1 MSFKS
6 FVKKIIIVFY
16 VNRYTL
22 NCISTALLKISEW
35 IGNNVTVLDNI
46 KIGDG
51 AIIAAGAVDTQDV
64 PDYAIVGGVPAK
76 LIRMRFTDEICK
88 DLIISEC
95 WNRDDAWLRAN
106 YTVSHN
112 VLDFVALLKKKE
124 RE

>member
-1 MSFKS
+1 MDE
-6 FVKKIIIVFY
+6 FV
-16 VNRYTL
+16 
-22 NCISTALLKISEW
+22 W

-46 KIGDG
+46 KIGHG
-51 AIIAAGAVDTQDV
+51 AIIAAGAVVAKDV

-76 LIRMRFTDEICK
+76 LIIMRFTDEICK
-88 DLIISEC
+88 DLIISEW

-112 VLDFVALLKKKE
+112 ELDFVALLKKKE